1 MSSKHSPPG
10 EIGPLLRTTPF
21 DQITDGIA
29 TRVLTPRQRQEL
41 ESLST
46 LVTINARGTVYRAG
60 THAGAV
66 YICREGALKSF
77 RELPSGKRRIMAFL
91 FSRDLFGLSER
102 GRYLN
107 TVQALTR
114 AVCYRIPIEPLQA
127 VLRKDAE
134 LEFQF
139 LCKLVHELR
148 EVQYHTVMVG
158 RRSAAGRVAM
168 FLTLLEKNL
177 ASDGTKRTTI
187 PLPMSR
193 SDIAEYLGL
202 SLEAVSRACT
212 QLTKDKL
219 IAFDSSRFV
228 RVLDRARLD
237 KLVADI

>member
-1 MSSKHSPPG
+1 MSKHPPTDV
-10 EIGPLLRTTPF
+10 GPLLRTTPF
-21 DQITDGIA
+21 EHITEGFA

-46 LVTINARGTVYRAG
+46 LVTVNTRGTVYRAG

-66 YICREGALKSF
+66 YIIREGALKSF

-91 FSRDLFGLSER
+91 FARDLFGLSER

-114 AVCYRIPIEPLQA
+114 TVCYRIPVEPLQA

-139 LCKLVHELR
+139 LCKVIHELR
-148 EVQYHTVMVG
+148 EVQYHTVMIG

-168 FLTLLEKNL
+168 FLTMLEKNL
-177 ASDGTKRTTI
+177 SSDGTKRTTI

-193 SDIAEYLGL
+193 SDMAEYLGL

-212 QLTKDKL
+212 QLQKDRL
-219 IAFDSSRFV
+219 IAFDSARFV

-237 KLVADI
+237 RLATDV

>member
-1 MSSKHSPPG
+1 M
-10 EIGPLLRTTPF
+10 RTTPF
-21 DQITDGIA
+21 DHIAEGVA

-91 FSRDLFGLSER
+91 FARDLFGLSER
-102 GRYLN
+102 GRYVN

-114 AVCYRIPIEPLQA
+114 TVCYRIPIEPLQA

-139 LCKLVHELR
+139 LCKVIHELR

-168 FLTLLEKNL
+168 FLIMLEKNL
-177 ASDGTKRTTI
+177 SGDAVKRTTI

-193 SDIAEYLGL
+193 SDMAEYLGL

-212 QLTKDKL
+212 KLQKDRL

-237 KLVADI
+237 RLASDM

>member
-1 MSSKHSPPG
+1 MSKHPPG
-10 EIGPLLRTTPF
+10 EVGPLLRATPF
-21 DQITDGIA
+21 EQITEGVA

-60 THAGAV
+60 THATAV

-91 FSRDLFGLSER
+91 FARDLFGLSER
-102 GRYLN
+102 GRYVN

-114 AVCYRIPIEPLQA
+114 TVCYRIPVEPLQA

-139 LCKLVHELR
+139 LCKVIHELR
-148 EVQYHTVMVG
+148 AVQYHTVMVG

-168 FLTLLEKNL
+168 FLTMLEKNL
-177 ASDGTKRTTI
+177 VGDAAKRATI

-193 SDIAEYLGL
+193 SDMAEYLGL

-212 QLTKDKL
+212 QLQKDQL
-219 IAFDSSRFV
+219 IAFDSARFV

-237 KLVADI
+237 RLVSDL